1 MLHLLLD
8 SAGLKPYIKLDFF
21 STAYLHIEWKVVILQ
36 REKHF

>member
-1 MLHLLLD
+1 MAAMDRLKTLHKV
-8 SAGLKPYIKLDFF
+8 GFF